1 MDAKIVEH
9 VAAYNT
15 ANGWP
20 TDEASIVET
29 IREGKR
35 VWRGDESS
43 RRWWTDC
50 FTVVDVNGML
60 IGFADAI
67 TTGDD
72 SPRDKGWEF
81 DPSTICE
88 VVAKQV
94 TTTVYEPVAA

>member
-1 MDAKIVEH
+1 MNAKISEH
-9 VAAYNT
+9 VAAHNT
-15 ANGWP
+15 ANKLA
-20 TDEASIVET
+20 TDEASLVET
-29 IREGKR
+29 IREATR

-50 FTVVDVNGML
+50 FTVVEVNGML

-72 SPRDKGWEF
+72 SPSDKGWEF